1 MIDEVAMTPFS
12 LRLKPLA
19 VLLAVALAGCSNDDN
34 DNKFQYPADGAVL
47 PYSVLKTLGNGTE
60 IRNGGFGS
68 GATAHPGKAGHFY
81 AMTDRGPNTDFSGS
95 AGDGKKFPVADYTP
109 RIGEFRLNQDGE
121 IVEVRQ
127 ILLKDRDGNPI
138 SGLPSETFGATGEIP
153 YDADGNL
160 LAYDPYGLDSEGLV
174 ALADGSFWVSD
185 EYGPHIVHYAA
196 DGTEIDRINA
206 FPDDTRTSLNLP
218 AEFANRRANRGMEG
232 LAVTPDGKTLVGI
245 MQSTMYN
252 PSGSAATNRTL
263 TRIVTI
269 NLETGA
275 IAQYLYR
282 QDANN
287 YSNSDIVALSAT
299 TFLVDERDG
308 GYGGDGTAADKNL
321 YKIDIAAATNVDTG
335 NTALINGDADITAD
349 AATGLLINGNTL
361 EGTDWDTLSTKGIHA
376 VSKTLVYDA
385 LAGLAY
391 PHDKLE
397 GLWLIDATH
406 LGIVNDDDF
415 AVIPDETGE
424 IVQKVL
430 PGGTAVDASTLYV
443 VELPTPLF

>member
-1 MIDEVAMTPFS
+1 MTPYS
-12 LRLKPLA
+12 VRLMPLA
-19 VLLAVALAGCSNDDN
+19 LLMAVAVAGCSNDNNSDT
-34 DNKFQYPADGAVL
+34 FQYPVGGAVL
-47 PYSVLKTLGNGTE
+47 PYSVLKTLDNGTE

-68 GATAHPGKAGHFY
+68 GATAHPSKAGHFY
-81 AMTDRGPNTDFSGS
+81 AMTDRGPNTDFTGS
-95 AGDGKKFPVADYTP
+95 AGAGKKFPVADYTP
-109 RIGEFRLNQDGE
+109 RIGEFKLDKNGE
-121 IVEVRQ
+121 VVEVKE

-138 SGLPSETFGATGEIP
+138 TGLPSETFGATGEIP

-160 LAYDPYGLDSEGLV
+160 LDYDPYGLDSEGLV
-174 ALADGSFWVSD
+174 ALADGTFWVSD

-206 FPDDTRTSLNLP
+206 FADDTRTSLNLP

-232 LAVTPDGKTLVGI
+232 LTVTPDGKTLVGI

-263 TRIVTI
+263 TRIVTV
-269 NLETGA
+269 NLDTGA

-287 YSNSDIVALSAT
+287 LSNSDIVALTAT

-308 GYGGDGTAADKNL
+308 GYGGDGTATYKNL
-321 YKIDIAAATNVDTG
+321 YKIDLSGATNVDAG
-335 NTALINGDADITAD
+335 NTALIDGDADITAD

-361 EGTDWDTLSTKGIHA
+361 EGTDWDTLAAKGIEP
-376 VSKTLVYDA
+376 VSKTLAYDA

-415 AVIPDETGE
+415 AVIPDDTGE

-430 PGGTAVDASTLYV
+430 PGSSAVDASTLYV

>member
-1 MIDEVAMTPFS
+1 MTPFS
-12 LRLKPLA
+12 LRTKPAA
-19 VLLAVALAGCSNDDN
+19 VLLAMALAACSNDDN
-34 DNKFQYPADGAVL
+34 SEKFTYPSSGAAL
-47 PYSVLKTLGNGTE
+47 PYSVLKTLNNGTE

-68 GATAHPGKAGHFY
+68 GATAHPSKAGHFY

-95 AGDGKKFPVADYTP
+95 AGVGKKFPVADYTP
-109 RIGEFRLNQDGE
+109 RIGEFKLTADGE
-121 IVEVRQ
+121 VAKVKE

-138 SGLPSETFGATGEIP
+138 SGLPSESFGATGEIP

-206 FPDDTRTSLNLP
+206 FPDDTRTSINLP

-232 LAVTPDGKTLVGI
+232 LAVTPDGNTLVGI

-275 IAQYLYR
+275 VAQYLYR
-282 QDANN
+282 QEANN
-287 YSNSDIVALSAT
+287 LSNSEIVALTAT

-308 GYGGDGTAADKNL
+308 GYGGDGTATLKNL
-321 YKIDIAAATNVDTG
+321 FKIDLANATNVDAG
-335 NTALINGDADITAD
+335 NTALIDGDADITAN

-361 EGTDWDTLSTKGIHA
+361 EATDWDTLTAHGIQP
-376 VSKTLVYDA
+376 VSKVLAYDA
-385 LAGLAY
+385 LSSLAY

-415 AVIPDETGE
+415 AVIPNDSGE

-430 PGGTAVDASTLYV
+430 PGGTAVDTSTLHV
-443 VELPTPLF
+443 VELAAPLY